1 MKGIVYFIFLL
12 SSYTLVAQL
21 PNTSMGY
28 QDLFGCPIEWNG
40 RVIRI
45 EEEERNYYTDYRQ
58 KNKYTFHE
66 NGKLKQLER
75 RRAITDYR
83 YDAQGKLVGQV
94 TRSKRRN
101 ILQDSIVGRYD
112 KKGRLQHLLIYTG
125 EKKQLKSLDQ
135 IFYSRKNRIKK
146 IIKSVVQY
154 SELSEVR
161 WLSANRVVLK
171 SFVSEAGDLKAY
183 RDTILLDEE
192 TQCYPYSERVL
203 KNVKGQR
210 MVEIKESPLWE
221 EGGRKMWVEYLYD
234 AQGNIIKE
242 IGYDFYDKNPPE
254 KKEKIYQISRE
265 ITYKERL

>member
-1 MKGIVYFIFLL
+1 MKGLIYFIFLL
-12 SSYTLVAQL
+12 SSCTLIAQL
-21 PNTSMGY
+21 PNTSVGY

-40 RVIRI
+40 EVIMI
-45 EEEERNYYTDYRQ
+45 EEEQKNYYTDYRQ
-58 KNKYTFHE
+58 KNRYTFDD
-66 NGKLKQLER
+66 NGKLRQLEQR
-75 RRAITDYR
+75 RVITDFR

-101 ILQDSIVGRYD
+101 RLQDSIVGRYD
-112 KKGRLQHLLIYTG
+112 KKGRLQHLLIYKG
-125 EKKQLKSLDQ
+125 EEKQLKSLDQ

-161 WLSANRVVLK
+161 WLSANKVVLK
-171 SFVSEAGDLKAY
+171 SFVSEAGDLKGY

-192 TQCYPYSERVL
+192 TQCFPYSERVL

-210 MVEIKESPLWE
+210 MVEIKETPLWGSE
-221 EGGRKMWVEYLYD
+221 KRKMWVEYLYD
-234 AQGNIIKE
+234 AKGNIIKE
-242 IGYDFYDKNPPE
+242 IGYDFYDKDPPE

-265 ITYKERL
+265 ISYKEKP

>member
-1 MKGIVYFIFLL
+1 MKNLTCLLFLFSSCAIF
-12 SSYTLVAQL
+12 AQL
-21 PNTSMGY
+21 PNTSVGY
-28 QDLFGCPIEWNG
+28 QDLFGCPVEWNG
-40 RVIRI
+40 EVVMV
-45 EEEERNYYTDYRQ
+45 EEEQKNYYTDYRE
-58 KNKYTFHE
+58 KNRYTFHN
-66 NGKLKQLER
+66 NGKIKQLEQ
-75 RRAITDYR
+75 RRAITDFK
-83 YDAQGKLVGQV
+83 YDAQGKLVAQV

-101 ILQDSIVGRYD
+101 RLQDSIVGRYD
-112 KKGRLQHLLIYTG
+112 QKGRLQHLLIYKG
-125 EKKQLKSLDQ
+125 EEKQLKSLDQ
-135 IFYSRKNRIKK
+135 IFYSRKDRIKK

-161 WLSANRVVLK
+161 WLSANKAVLK

-210 MVEIKESPLWE
+210 MVEIKESPLWWGE
-221 EGGRKMWVEYLYD
+221 KRKMWVEYLYD

-242 IGYDFYDKNPPE
+242 IGYDFYDTDPPE

-265 ITYKERL
+265 ITYKEKP